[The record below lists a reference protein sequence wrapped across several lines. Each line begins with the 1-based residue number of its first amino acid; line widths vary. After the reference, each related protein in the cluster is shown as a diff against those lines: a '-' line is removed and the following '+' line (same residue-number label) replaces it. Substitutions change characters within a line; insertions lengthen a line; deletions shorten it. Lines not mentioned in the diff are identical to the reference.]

1 MLIRNQEML
10 HADVYQILKD
20 QISTIKVFIVLI
32 LDSIFLGAKIRGAH
46 DPDFYKITQCSII
59 SEVQ

>member
-20 QISTIKVFIVLI
+20 QISTIKVFIILI
-32 LDSIFLGAKIRGAH
+32 LDSIFLDAKIRGDH
-46 DPDFYKITQCSII
+46 DPNF
-59 SEVQ
+59 